1 MGELS
6 GVFRGRG
13 FRGRKEERKEGE
25 AGMRWGDLGESGG
38 PARGDRPS
46 VRGSQCSGHS
56 PWPPPIATP
65 DSQARTVTALYT

>member
-25 AGMRWGDLGESGG
+25 AGMRWEDLGESGG
-38 PARGDRPS
+38 PARGGGQTLSERQP
-46 VRGSQCSGHS
+46 VQWAQ
-56 PWPPPIATP
+56 PLATP
-65 DSQARTVTALYT
+65 DRYP